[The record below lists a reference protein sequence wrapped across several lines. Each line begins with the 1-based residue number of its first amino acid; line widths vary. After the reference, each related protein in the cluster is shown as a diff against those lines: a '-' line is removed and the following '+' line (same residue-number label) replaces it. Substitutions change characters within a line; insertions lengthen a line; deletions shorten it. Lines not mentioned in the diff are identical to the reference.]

1 MTYDFEI
8 SEKLDKTLMKI
19 SKKDRSLIKAI
30 KKKID
35 EICLHPKH
43 YKPLR
48 KPMQNLRS
56 VHIGHFVLVYE
67 INEKRK
73 VVRFLAFKHHDKA
86 YL

>member
-1 MTYDFEI
+1 
-8 SEKLDKTLMKI
+8 MKI
-19 SKKDRSLIKAI
+19 SKKDRGLIKAI

-43 YKPLR
+43 CKPLG
-48 KPMQNLRS
+48 KPMQHLRS

-67 INEKRK
+67 INEERK
-73 VVRFLAFKHHDKA
+73 IVQFLAFQHHDKA